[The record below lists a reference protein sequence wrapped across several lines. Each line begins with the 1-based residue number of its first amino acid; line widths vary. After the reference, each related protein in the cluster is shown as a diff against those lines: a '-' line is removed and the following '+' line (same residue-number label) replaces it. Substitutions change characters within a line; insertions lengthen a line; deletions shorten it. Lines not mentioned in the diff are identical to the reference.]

1 MIIGAQLYTVR
12 NFCKTTDDL
21 AETLKKVADIGY
33 TDVQLSGICDY
44 DAGWMAEQL
53 KANGL
58 RASITHFAYDR
69 IVNDTEA
76 TILHHKTMHTPY
88 IGLGSMPN
96 FKKNGCRFEDAE
108 AFLDTITPAVK
119 EIAAAGL
126 KFMYHNHNMEFVRDL
141 EGKNILE
148 RMCERFDAKEYGIT
162 LDTYWVMAGGADPAL
177 WLRKLKGRVNCV
189 HFKDMVYSG
198 ADGAVRMAPI
208 GWGNMNYPA
217 ILQACV
223 DSDVEVAYIEQD
235 HCYDEDPFLC
245 LKKSYD
251 YLTAQGFR

>member
-33 TDVQLSGICDY
+33 TDVQLSGVCDY
-44 DAGWMAEQL
+44 DADWMAEQL

-69 IVNDTEA
+69 IVGDTAA
-76 TILHHKTMHTPY
+76 TIVHHKKMNTPY

-96 FKKNGCRFEDAE
+96 FKKNGCRFEDAA
-108 AFLDTITPAVK
+108 AFMDAITPAVK
-119 EIAAAGL
+119 EISAAGH
-126 KFMYHNHNMEFVRDL
+126 KFMYHNHNMEFVRDI

-162 LDTYWVMAGGADPAL
+162 LDTYWVMAGGADPVM

-223 DSDVEVAYIEQD
+223 DSDVEVGYIEQD

-251 YLTAQGFR
+251 YLTAQGFH